1 MGQTRLPRLFK
12 MTSRKLLTFFL
23 FGFRHPVTGAAADAR
38 HQQEDGRGAQGYLRL
53 VGEGTAAPRRA
64 QR

>member
-1 MGQTRLPRLFK
+1 
-12 MTSRKLLTFFL
+12 MTDFFL
-23 FGFRHPVTGAAADAR
+23 FGFRHPVTGAAADAW